1 MGFYDRFLVRGKPT
15 DPKINNSD
23 WVYGVLDIVEVMP
36 NPIGAG
42 IDLESQ
48 NLYRITRRKPNF
60 SADWNLPYPQEH
72 IFVKYGT
79 IGKYTLTD
87 DMEGTKV
94 FEGDIIE
101 YEELD
106 YNYTALVF
114 YSKRYGSWMY
124 VTEYGFRQ
132 ELCWIHNF
140 KVIGNFYDN
149 PEMLNK
155 YMMEEIE

>member
-15 DPKINNSD
+15 DTQNNGSN

-36 NPIGAG
+36 NPVGAG

-48 NLYRITRRKPNF
+48 NLYKITRRKPNF

-72 IFVKYGT
+72 ILVKYGT

-140 KVIGNFYDN
+140 KVVGNFYDT

-155 YMMEEIE
+155 YMMEVIE

>member
-1 MGFYDRFLVRGKPT
+1 MGFYDRFLVRGKPI
-15 DPKINNSD
+15 DPKISGSN
-23 WVYGVLDIVEVMP
+23 WVYGVLDIIEVMP

-42 IDLESQ
+42 VDLESQ
-48 NLYRITRRKPNF
+48 NLYKITRRQPN
-60 SADWNLPYPQEH
+60 SCADWNLPYPQEH

-79 IGKYTLTD
+79 IGRYTLTD
-87 DMEGTKV
+87 DIEGAKV

-124 VTEYGFRQ
+124 VTEYGFSQ
-132 ELCWIHNF
+132 ELYRIHNF
-140 KVIGNFYDN
+140 RIVGNFYDN

>member
-15 DPKINNSD
+15 DPKINSSD

-79 IGKYTLTD
+79 IGKNTITD

-140 KVIGNFYDN
+140 KVIGYFFDN
-149 PEMLNK
+149 PEML
-155 YMMEEIE
+155 Y